1 MIIVGN
7 PFILGQD
14 PLWRQLLNY
23 VYKRGGWRGVEPD
36 WDPLEGYET
45 SARRSVVQSTGAFTY
60 SLIPSVKEDN
70 LSLSDAEAVTTFGR
84 MDDWVLA
91 GPETVSEDSEDY
103 DEMRMED
110 LGHWRDWN

>member
-1 MIIVGN
+1 MGN

-36 WDPLEGYET
+36 WDPLEGYDT

-60 SLIPSVKEDN
+60 SLIPTVKEDN